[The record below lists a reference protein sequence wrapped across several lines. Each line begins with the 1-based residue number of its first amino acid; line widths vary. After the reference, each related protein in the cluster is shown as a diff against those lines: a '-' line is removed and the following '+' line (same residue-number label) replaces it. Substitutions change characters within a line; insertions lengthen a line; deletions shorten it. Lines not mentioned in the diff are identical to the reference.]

1 MADNEE
7 YSDGVA
13 EGEDFSDDGE
23 DFSGDEA
30 SSDNGADDADEFEY
44 QGKGGGLAFDVGVGC
59 MPVLVSINGV
69 NQGNPFA
76 LFKPSEKTRYGV
88 LFCVPSF
95 AMVAVVTFCM
105 YLYHADLV
113 YSEST

>member
-44 QGKGGGLAFDVGVGC
+44 QGKGGGLAFDVGVGS
-59 MPVLVSINGV
+59 MPVLVLINGV
-69 NQGNPFA
+69 NQEIPLRCSN
-76 LFKPSEKTRYGV
+76 LRRIHV
-88 LFCVPSF
+88 MVFCFV
-95 AMVAVVTFCM
+95 
-105 YLYHADLV
+105 YHPLPW
-113 YSEST
+113 SLW